1 MLMDILMEALMSMDD
16 ESLDYVLESCDADEL
31 EIISDALEMTF
42 SELRNDPDVKEY
54 TDRRKMV
61 RKTFADA
68 PEARKQLLKDSKEM
82 FKPITAAKLQMKQLR
97 NESENMLRDAHD
109 ANGGFDLSKL
119 KSAKQKMEEIDRKG
133 ADIMNSVRSR

>member
-16 ESLDYVLESCDADEL
+16 ETLDSVLESCDSDEL
-31 EIISDALEMTF
+31 EIINDALEMTF

-61 RKTFADA
+61 RKTFANA
-68 PEARKQLLKDSKEM
+68 PETRKQLLKDSKEM
-82 FKPITAAKLQMKQLR
+82 FKPITTAKLQMKQLR
-97 NESENMLRDAHD
+97 NESENMLRDAYD
-109 ANGGFDLSKL
+109 ANGRFDLSKL

-133 ADIMNSVRSR
+133 AEIMNNVRSR